1 MLNKNRIQEA
11 VMPERTLVNFRSR
24 ALAETAAVMVV
35 TLLAPILLAHT
46 ANNQWIV
53 GPLVNAGLF
62 WLAFR
67 VGIGNAI
74 LIAFLPSLIALF
86 RGMLPPQTVAL
97 IPFIILGNTALIVTA
112 NYLSKKPLIGVLA
125 ASTIKALLIMTPA
138 FLILPKASLAFIFAG
153 PQLVTALLGG
163 GIYLLVSR
171 KIR

>member
-1 MLNKNRIQEA
+1 MLNKNQIQEA
-11 VMPERTLVNFRSR
+11 VLQTKTFINFDNR
-24 ALAETAAVMVV
+24 ALTETALVMLA
-35 TLLAPILLAHT
+35 TLLAPIFLAHT

-74 LIAFLPSLIALF
+74 FIAFLPSLIALF
-86 RGMLPPQTVAL
+86 RGMLPPQTIAL
-97 IPFIILGNTALIVTA
+97 IPFIILGNVALIVTA
-112 NYLSKKPLIGVLA
+112 NYFIKKQTFGVLA
-125 ASTIKALLIMTPA
+125 ASFLKALLIVTPA
-138 FLILPKASLAFIFAG
+138 LLILPKVSSALVFAW
-153 PQLVTALLGG
+153 PQLITALLGG